1 MPNNCDRFF
10 LFSIRQFES
19 EPRLQFY
26 ADSTATFVCSTR
38 PEKCFLYEI
47 AKNEDSL
54 TFTRQ
59 RATWLYWRWLR
70 RWLNNFYSP
79 NSESTACK
87 ENDFRGWLRKCCSLH
102 KAPLS
107 LYNVS
112 AATMFSLG
120 GGGERSLAARMFST
134 HEASFG
140 WSCQLKVD
148 RINLK
153 FCSNLITKKTI
164 DTTKGLTRVVL
175 WKLESRALDVTK
187 MLIPKSFQ
195 WKRNSSVINIYL
207 IPAALARI

>member
-1 MPNNCDRFF
+1 M
-10 LFSIRQFES
+10 
-19 EPRLQFY
+19 
-26 ADSTATFVCSTR
+26 TFVCSTR
-38 PEKCFLYEI
+38 PEKCFLNEI

-112 AATMFSLG
+112 AARCFVSSLDVG
-120 GGGERSLAARMFST
+120 VERSLSPNVSESRSWKLLL
-134 HEASFG
+134 HSPQPKLE
-140 WSCQLKVD
+140 VD

-164 DTTKGLTRVVL
+164 DTTKGLTRVVI
-175 WKLESRALDVTK
+175 WKLKSFWGKELDVTK
-187 MLIPKSFQ
+187 MLILKSFE

-207 IPAALARI
+207 ILAALARI

>member
-1 MPNNCDRFF
+1 MPNNYDRF

-19 EPRLQFY
+19 ETRLQFY
-26 ADSTATFVCSTR
+26 ADSSMTFVCSTR

-112 AATMFSLG
+112 AATLFCEFSLCG
-120 GGGERSLAARMFST
+120 
-134 HEASFG
+134 
-140 WSCQLKVD
+140 
-148 RINLK
+148 
-153 FCSNLITKKTI
+153 
-164 DTTKGLTRVVL
+164 
-175 WKLESRALDVTK
+175 SRALSPPECFRITK
-187 MLIPKSFQ
+187 LK
-195 WKRNSSVINIYL
+195 
-207 IPAALARI
+207 AASTLASAKAEGWSN